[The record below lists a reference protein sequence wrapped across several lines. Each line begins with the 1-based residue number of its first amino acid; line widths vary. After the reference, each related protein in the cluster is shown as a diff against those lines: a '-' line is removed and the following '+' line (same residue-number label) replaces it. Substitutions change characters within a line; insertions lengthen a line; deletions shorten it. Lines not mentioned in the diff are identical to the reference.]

1 MNSRLPDSER
11 ERFEMLLT
19 SAIDGEL
26 SPEQRLEFEEY
37 VERYPECRK
46 EWEQYTHLKEVTRAM
61 KFKNPPEEVWDRYWM
76 NVYPRIERGIGW
88 ILLSIGCIILLT
100 YGGFKA
106 IESIIADPQ
115 LEGIVKIGLLAAI
128 GGLVAVF
135 VSVVREKLFTRK
147 ADKYREVQR

>member
-1 MNSRLPDSER
+1 MTDPMPDSER
-11 ERFEMLLT
+11 ERFAMLLM

-26 SPEQRLEFEEY
+26 SPEQRRDFENY
-37 VERYPECRK
+37 LQRYPECRR
-46 EWEQYTHLKEVTRAM
+46 EWEYYTHLKEVTRAM

-76 NVYPRIERGIGW
+76 NIYPRIERGVGW
-88 ILLSIGCIILLT
+88 IVFSIGCMILLT

-106 IESIIADPQ
+106 IESLIADPQ
-115 LEGIVKIGLLAAI
+115 VAWIVKMGLLAAL
-128 GGLVAVF
+128 GGFAVVF